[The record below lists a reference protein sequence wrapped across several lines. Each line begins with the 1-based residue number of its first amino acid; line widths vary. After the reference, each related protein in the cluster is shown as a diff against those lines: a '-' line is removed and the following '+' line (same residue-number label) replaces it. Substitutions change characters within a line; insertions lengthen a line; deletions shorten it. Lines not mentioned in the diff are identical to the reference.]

1 MRSKIKPRLEP
12 SKRRIPIKGR
22 VAVPKSWTDDAPEPM
37 VLQEHAHLADPI
49 SYRIKKRILGVP
61 LNRHSLSHQRLSKTH
76 ALGILSSDCI
86 SSSAYGSEQILLA
99 LIPMFGLAAF
109 NILMPMT
116 AVVLAVLVIVTF
128 SYREVVSIYTK
139 SGGAYVVSRDNFGP
153 VIAQI
158 AAVALMLDYI
168 VTVAIQSAAGVDAII
183 STFNNLQP
191 WKLEMTILV
200 IVILTFMN
208 LRGVK
213 EAGAA
218 FAFPTYFFAGSL
230 AVVFGMGIFR
240 SINGTLPKLD
250 TNVDGVIPIGHS
262 QGLFTVAAIFILL
275 RAFANGGSSLTGLEA
290 ISDGVSLFRTP
301 EGVNARRTL
310 VIMSS
315 ILATLV
321 FGISYFAHAM
331 WTMPFESGTPT
342 VISQIAKGALGNS
355 LFGGAFFY
363 VVQAATML
371 ILFTGANTAYNGFPY
386 LVNFVATD
394 GFLPRQL
401 TKRGHRLAFSNGI
414 FLLAGSA
421 ILLAL
426 ATKASV
432 EHLVAFYALGVFT
445 GFSLTGYGMAKRA
458 HGLRDKGWQIKYG
471 INMLSGVVST
481 VIVVIFAIVKFT
493 EGAWI
498 IIAITPILVVLLLR
512 LNRQYRKEQAA
523 LRVTEAKARRTS
535 ISRHDVTVLID
546 NVDIATVGSVRYAR
560 SLNPRHLTAVH
571 FVIDDQRAD
580 AISAD
585 WAKNPA
591 LSDVTLQMID
601 CPDRRLPNAAV
612 DYAIRATAS
621 QDVELTLLLPRRS
634 YSRFLGKVLHDQ
646 TAEAIAAPI
655 SQLSRVVAT
664 IIPFDVEK
672 ILDSDPLVESRI
684 APVEVVAK
692 TKQVPLPK
700 LQNPQ
705 SGPISH
711 YNENILPI
719 SNATWRKRAHVRGQV
734 TAIRTAPS
742 GGAPR
747 VDVEVWD
754 TTGGITL
761 QFLGRREIAGLDVG
775 STICAE
781 GMVGETEGSLTILN
795 PSYEIVI

>member
-1 MRSKIKPRLEP
+1 M
-12 SKRRIPIKGR
+12 
-22 VAVPKSWTDDAPEPM
+22 AVPKSWTDDAPEPM
-37 VLQEHAHLADPI
+37 VLREHAHLADPI
-49 SYRIKKRILGVP
+49 SYRIKKRILGNP
-61 LNRHSLSHQRLSKTH
+61 LNRHSLSHQRLSKTR

-128 SYREVVSIYTK
+128 SYREVVSVYTK

-183 STFNNLQP
+183 STFTNLHS
-191 WKLEMTILV
+191 WKLEMTIVV
-200 IVILTFMN
+200 IVILTYAN

-218 FAFPTYFFAGSL
+218 FALPTYFFIGSM
-230 AVVFGMGIFR
+230 AIVFGMGIFR
-240 SINGTLPKLD
+240 SINGTLPKFD
-250 TNVDGVIPIGHS
+250 TNIEGAVPIGHS
-262 QGLFTVAAIFILL
+262 QGLFTFAAIFILL

-290 ISDGVSLFRTP
+290 ISDGVSLFKVP
-301 EGVNARRTL
+301 EGINARRTL
-310 VIMSS
+310 IIMSS

-342 VISQIAKGALGNS
+342 VISQIAKAALGNS
-355 LFGGAFFY
+355 LFGGLFFY

-371 ILFTGANTAYNGFPY
+371 ILFAGANTAYNGFPY

-421 ILLAL
+421 TILTI
-426 ATKASV
+426 ATRASV

-445 GFSLTGYGMAKRA
+445 GFSLTGFGMAKRA
-458 HGLRDKGWQIKYG
+458 KRLGGNKWRIKYL
-471 INMLSGVVST
+471 INAMSGVVST
-481 VIVVIFAIVKFT
+481 IIVLVFSIVKFT

-512 LNRQYRKEQAA
+512 LNRQYRREQAV
-523 LRVTEAKARRTS
+523 LRVTEAKSRKTS

-560 SLNPRHLTAVH
+560 SLNPRNLTAVH

-612 DYAIRATAS
+612 DYSIRATAS
-621 QDVELTLLLPRRS
+621 NDVELTLLLPRRS
-634 YSRFLGKVLHDQ
+634 YSRLLGKVLHDQ
-646 TAEAIAAPI
+646 TAEAISAPI

-672 ILDSDPLVESRI
+672 ILDTDIPIESRI
-684 APVEVVAK
+684 SPVSEVPNVKKA
-692 TKQVPLPK
+692 VLPK
-700 LQNPQ
+700 LQDVEA
-705 SGPISH
+705 GPVGH

-719 SNATWRKRAHVRGQV
+719 SNATWRRRAHVRGQV
-734 TAIRTAPS
+734 TGIRTAPS
-742 GGAPR
+742 GGTPR

-781 GMVGETEGSLTILN
+781 GMVGEIEGSLTILN